1 MNINRHNRARNNLGK
16 ALAAFFGCVALAV
29 GLAVPA
35 YGQTDPAV
43 TSPENCVTGLTD
55 GLAAVTTGNTGT
67 GGTPGVSITPSGDDQ
82 SSLAAGC
89 NAAAQT
95 DGSVALGHGATV
107 DNAPRIVVIEAEAPV
122 ATVPGV
128 FDVTFKDVLYEGV
141 TGVITIGEDSEVTLN
156 NGDKLTITFDPAD
169 PPVQIVTV
177 TAPVPGRAAIAEAV
191 KAGGT
196 ESTAVGA
203 ESYVQGEKSVAIG
216 AGASVALEVPAEG
229 PAATVPGV
237 FDVTFKDVLYEGVT
251 GVITIGADSEVTLN
265 NGDKLTIT
273 FDPADPPVQIVT
285 VTAPVPGTP
294 GVMASTNP
302 VNFGTAIGADSSV
315 TGDGGVAIGVGA
327 EAGENQIRIG
337 ADHANV
343 QIGDYNLG
351 TIRDATATNVVDI
364 GTNADGI
371 ATNVADI
378 GTNADGIATNV
389 VDIGTN
395 ADGIATNVADI
406 GTNADGIATNVVDIG
421 TNADGI
427 ATNVADIGTNADG
440 IATNV
445 VDIGTNADGIATNV
459 ADIGTNADGIATN
472 VVDIGTNADGI
483 ATNVADI
490 GTNADGI
497 ATNVAD
503 IGTNADDIE
512 TNTAGIA
519 TAVALAGLPVFKG
532 GTGGWGIALGS
543 FEGETAVAIGANY
556 NLNQGS
562 SLIRFGIST
571 SSGGTSGTIGFG
583 KGF

>member
-1 MNINRHNRARNNLGK
+1 M
-16 ALAAFFGCVALAV
+16 

-67 GGTPGVSITPSGDDQ
+67 GGTPGASITPSGDDQ

-107 DNAPRIVVIEAEAPV
+107 DNAPHIVVIEAEDPV

-141 TGVITIGEDSEVTLN
+141 TGVITIGADSEVTLN

-169 PPVQIVTV
+169 SPVQIVTV
-177 TAPVPGRAAIAEAV
+177 TAPVPGRAAIAEVV

-229 PAATVPGV
+229 PVATVPGV
-237 FDVTFKDVLYEGVT
+237 FDVTFKDVLYERVT

-351 TIRDATATNVVDI
+351 TIRDATATNVADI
-364 GTNADGI
+364 STNAGGI

-378 GTNADGIATNV
+378 STNAG
-389 VDIGTN
+389 
-395 ADGIATNVADI
+395 GIATNVADI
-406 GTNADGIATNVVDIG
+406 STNAG
-421 TNADGI
+421 GI
-427 ATNVADIGTNADG
+427 ATNVADISTNAG
-440 IATNV
+440 
-445 VDIGTNADGIATNV
+445 GIATNV
-459 ADIGTNADGIATN
+459 ADISTNAG
-472 VVDIGTNADGI
+472 GI

-490 GTNADGI
+490 STNAGGI

-503 IGTNADDIE
+503 ISTNAGGIATNVADISTNAGGIATNVADISTNAGGIATNADDIE

-543 FEGETAVAIGANY
+543 FEGETAIAIGANY